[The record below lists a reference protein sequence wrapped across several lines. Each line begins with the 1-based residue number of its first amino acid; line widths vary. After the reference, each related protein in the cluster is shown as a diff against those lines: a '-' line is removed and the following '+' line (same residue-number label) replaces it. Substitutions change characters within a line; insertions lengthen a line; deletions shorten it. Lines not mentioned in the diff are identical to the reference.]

1 MNNKKVNFKNPHA
14 VSKWGQINYASFV
27 LNSLMSKGE
36 ALQKKTYRSMREV
49 IKFLVFDRAIYEETE
64 TYEPRE
70 DYLDMAGIQKLIEAD
85 KVPVK
90 IQKAFKA
97 ELDKKRPTTKKKAQP
112 KEELSLSDALEALGL
127 SSDDLKML
135 KARKAKKT
143 TSKTKKRI

>member
-1 MNNKKVNFKNPHA
+1 
-14 VSKWGQINYASFV
+14 
-27 LNSLMSKGE
+27 MSKGE

-49 IKFLVFDRAIYEETE
+49 IKFLVFDRAIFEETE